1 MVLFFVLLFLMLRP
15 WLCRFFYLNVFF
27 CLVFSKPMSPLFTR
41 REYITFQSL
50 SANTAQLFLPKLQVI
65 METCCNFFDLLESQ
79 NIFSTKPGLKDWLLM
94 DQAASSALSSF
105 WWCFLTIFFLLK
117 NLYLKVKLHGQLL
130 AGSYW
135 NVWNYWSQMIQI
147 MSTITHQSH
156 FSINH
161 HLCFL
166 NTTCLTSCGRKMF
179 CNDWNSFSAMKL
191 LSETWFIL
199 WK

>member
-1 MVLFFVLLFLMLRP
+1 MLRP

-79 NIFSTKPGLKDWLLM
+79 NIFSTKPGLKAWLLM

-117 NLYLKVKLHGQLL
+117 KSLFKSEATWAAVSWVLLKCMELL
-130 AGSYW
+130 KSDDTD
-135 NVWNYWSQMIQI
+135 NVYNYSP
-147 MSTITHQSH
+147 ITFQYKPS
-156 FSINH
+156 FMLSKH
-161 HLCFL
+161 HMPNFL
-166 NTTCLTSCGRKMF
+166 
-179 CNDWNSFSAMKL
+179 W
-191 LSETWFIL
+191 
-199 WK
+199 

>member
-79 NIFSTKPGLKDWLLM
+79 NIFSTKPGLKAWLLM
-94 DQAASSALSSF
+94 DQAASSALSLLVMFLNHIFSF
-105 WWCFLTIFFLLK
+105 KKSLFKSEATWAAVSWVLLK
-117 NLYLKVKLHGQLL
+117 L
-130 AGSYW
+130 
-135 NVWNYWSQMIQI
+135 WNYWSQMIQI
-147 MSTITHQSH
+147 MSTITQQSH